1 MKYRV
6 NEIFKSLQGEGFN
19 QGKEVIFLRLAGCNL
34 ACSWCDTD
42 YHPYT
47 EYSVEMILNEL
58 ATYDCKS
65 VLLTGGEPSVQILD
79 ELLHALKNQN
89 YWIAIETNGTI
100 NLDRYNGL
108 IDYISLSPKKQINQ
122 FVASEVR
129 VVNDALTIDKL
140 LSIEKTVEADNY
152 YLSPLEIGG
161 EMNIR
166 ETMQLLAGI
175 NASGTKPWRMSLQ
188 LHKLIGIR

>member
-42 YHPYT
+42 YHLYT
-47 EYSVEMILNEL
+47 EYTVERILDEL
-58 ATYDCKS
+58 ASYNCKS
-65 VLLTGGEPSVQILD
+65 VLLTGGEPSAQILD
-79 ELLHALKNQN
+79 ELLHALKDRG

-100 NLDRYNGL
+100 NLTRYNGL

-122 FVASEVR
+122 FVANEVR

-161 EMNIR
+161 KMNIQ

>member
-19 QGKEVIFLRLAGCNL
+19 QGREVIFLRLAGCNL

-42 YHPYT
+42 YHPFT
-47 EYSVEMILNEL
+47 EYSVLQILDEL

-65 VLLTGGEPSVQILD
+65 VLLTGGEPSAQMLD
-79 ELLHALKNQN
+79 ELLNALKDNG

-100 NLDRYNGL
+100 NLDRYKNL
-108 IDYISLSPKKQINQ
+108 IDYITVSPKKQINQ
-122 FVASEVR
+122 FIASEVR
-129 VVNDALTIDKL
+129 MVNDALTIEKL
-140 LSIEKTVEADNY
+140 LSVEKTIKADNY
-152 YLSPLEIGG
+152 YLSPLEIDGN
-161 EMNIR
+161 MNIQ
-166 ETMQLLAGI
+166 ETMQLLAKINETGI
-175 NASGTKPWRMSLQ
+175 QPWRMSLQ